1 MSFFTAFSKEFLEQR
16 RTRKLLVVMV
26 VLVLFGM
33 TSPLMAKMIPQIMTL
48 VPGGEAFVGLI
59 PEPTIQDAVAQY
71 MKNVTQFGILLV
83 LVLGM
88 GAVAAEKDKGTAA
101 MVISKPMP
109 RASFLLAKFCA
120 HSLTFTLAILV
131 SGAACYYYTY
141 FLFGSLYVGEWL
153 ALNGLI
159 LLYMVT
165 YIAIALFF
173 STLTRTQYVAIGLSF
188 GTLILLGVLSSI
200 PGLAD
205 KLPSALIS
213 NAAALMAGQTSLSWT
228 GLWVSLALTAA
239 CLAGSWLVFRRQEL

>member
-1 MSFFTAFSKEFLEQR
+1 
-16 RTRKLLVVMV
+16 MV

-48 VPGGEAFVGLI
+48 VPGGESFVGLI
-59 PEPTIQDAVAQY
+59 PEPTIQDAVTQY
-71 MKNVTQFGILLV
+71 VKNVTQFGILLV

-101 MVISKPMP
+101 MVISKPMS

-120 HSLTFTLAILV
+120 LSLTFLLAIAV
-131 SGAACYYYTY
+131 AGAACYYYTY
-141 FLFGSLYVGEWL
+141 YLFGSLPAVSWL
-153 ALNGLI
+153 RLNGLI
-159 LLYMVT
+159 LLYLVT
-165 YIAIALFF
+165 YVAIALFF

-188 GTLILLGVLSSI
+188 GTLILFGVLAGF

-213 NAAALMAGQTSLSWT
+213 NAAALMLGQTSLQWT
-228 GLWVSLALTAA
+228 GLWVSLALIAV
-239 CLAGSWLVFRRQEL
+239 CLTGSWLVFRRQEL